1 MQIQSEVKFKVLV
14 IEDQSGFRES
24 LELVLQLAEFEVES
38 FANAEDAMARLQQ
51 AEPDAVLTDLQLP
64 GMDGVEVI
72 KRCGELDAEL
82 PVVMMTAHGNV
93 PTAVQAMQY
102 GAYDFIEK
110 PFSNERLVSTL
121 RRAGEKRR
129 LVMENRSL
137 RASLSEASGMSSTLC
152 GESATMQR
160 LRGTILRIAPT
171 PADVL
176 VSGETGTGKELVAH
190 LIHTFS
196 KRSGNFVAVNCGAIP
211 ETLFESELFGHEAG
225 AFTGAQKQRIGKIEH
240 AQNGTLFLDEI
251 DSLPFAMQA
260 KLLRVLQEREVERIG
275 SNKVVAVNLRVVA
288 ATNNDI
294 KALVE
299 QGKFRAD
306 LFYRLNVVALQLP
319 PLRERLEDIPLLFQN
334 FLELA
339 LIRFEA
345 PPIQPSREVRERLLS
360 HSWPGN
366 VRELKN
372 AAERTALGLPLIEG
386 EPEPDAAQGARS
398 LKDSVAAIERV
409 LLVSALRSSRGDLQA
424 VCAELDVTLS
434 SLYRKLSTH
443 GLEAESFRQK

>member
-1 MQIQSEVKFKVLV
+1 MQSEEKFKIVV
-14 IEDQSGFRES
+14 IEDQPGFRES
-24 LELVLQLAEFEVES
+24 LELVLQLAEFEIES
-38 FANAEDAMARLQQ
+38 FASAEDAMARMTQ
-51 AEPDAVLTDLQLP
+51 AKPDAVLTDLQLP

-72 KRCGELDAEL
+72 RRCREADAEL

-93 PTAVQAMQY
+93 PTAVQAMQC

-110 PFSNERLVSTL
+110 PFTNERLVSTL

-129 LVMENRSL
+129 LVVENRTL
-137 RASLSEASGMSSTLC
+137 RASLSEASGIGSILC
-152 GESATMQR
+152 GTSGIMQR
-160 LRGTILRIAPT
+160 LRSTILRIAPT

-190 LIHTFS
+190 LIHSFS

-211 ETLFESELFGHEAG
+211 EALFESELFGHEAG

-260 KLLRVLQEREVERIG
+260 KLLRVLQEREIERIG
-275 SNKVVAVNLRVVA
+275 SNKLVPVDIRVVA

-294 KALVE
+294 KALVD

-334 FLELA
+334 FLAMAA
-339 LIRFEA
+339 LRFNATPAE
-345 PPIQPSREVRERLLS
+345 PSHEVRERLLT
-360 HSWPGN
+360 HRWPGN

-372 AAERTALGLPLIEG
+372 AAERTVLGLPLLED
-386 EPEPDAAQGARS
+386 EQANDSDASVRS
-398 LKDSVAAIERV
+398 LKDSITAIERV
-409 LLVSALRSSRGDLQA
+409 LLESALRRSRGDLQA
-424 VCAELDVTLS
+424 VCTELDVTLS
-434 SLYRKLSTH
+434 SLYRKLSAH
-443 GLEAESFRQK
+443 GLEADSFRMK

>member
-1 MQIQSEVKFKVLV
+1 MQSEARFKIVV
-14 IEDQSGFRES
+14 IEDQPGFRES
-24 LELVLQLAEFEVES
+24 LELVLQLAEFAVVS
-38 FANAEDAMARLQQ
+38 YDNAEDAMAQMPH
-51 AEPDAVLTDLQLP
+51 AGADAVLTDLQLP

-72 KRCGELDAEL
+72 KRCRELAPEL

-93 PTAVQAMQY
+93 ATAVQAMQC

-110 PFSNERLVSTL
+110 PFSNERLIATL
-121 RRAGEKRR
+121 RRAGEKHR
-129 LVMENRSL
+129 LTVENRTL
-137 RASLSEASGMSSTLC
+137 RTTLAEASGMSGILC
-152 GESATMQR
+152 GESAAMQR
-160 LRGTILRIAPT
+160 LRATILRIAPT

-211 ETLFESELFGHEAG
+211 DTLFESELFGYEAG

-240 AQNGTLFLDEI
+240 AQNGTLFFDEI
-251 DSLPFAMQA
+251 DSMPFAMQA

-275 SNKVVAVNLRVVA
+275 SNKAVQLDIRIVA

-294 KALVE
+294 KSLVE

-334 FLELA
+334 FLEAAVL
-339 LIRFEA
+339 RFNT
-345 PPIQPSREVRERLLS
+345 PPAEPNRDVRERLLT
-360 HSWPGN
+360 HRWPGN

-372 AAERTALGLPLIEG
+372 AAERTALGLPLLEG
-386 EPEPDAAQGARS
+386 EAEAEPPAGARS
-398 LKDSVAAIERV
+398 LKDSIASIERV
-409 LLVSALRSSRGDLQA
+409 LLESALRRSQGDLQA
-424 VCAELDVTLS
+424 VCGELDVTLS
-434 SLYRKLSTH
+434 SLYRKLSAH
-443 GLEAESFRQK
+443 GLEAESFRRK